1 MKTLILA
8 IAALGLAGTI
18 GTANADPVPPPDTST
33 QVEIWNNPN
42 TTSDTITSNRQ
53 QALPGAAGLLPQVLA
68 TTSYVEPINYDLP
81 SGAANVTIPGFFAAS
96 LSNPGQAAPV
106 GCTGVTACATNTL
119 SAGTGSAPPVTQF
132 SAVTLFEFTFT
143 APAGGEM
150 FSVTHD
156 DGVSLFLA
164 GTENN
169 CAGFT
174 SATCTSDL
182 LPFAASGPVSSEF
195 TSAPMNLGSLQTYD
209 LWYAAANGPPEVLE
223 TMTTVVPAPP
233 IGRGLPVILAV
244 GGMLFGAKLW
254 ERSKRRSPLDTVGS
268 HAAA

>member
-1 MKTLILA
+1 MKPFILA

-33 QVEIWNNPN
+33 QVEIWNNPS
-42 TTSDTITSNRQ
+42 TSGDTITSNRQ
-53 QALPGAAGLLPQVLA
+53 QALPGAAGLLPLVSPA
-68 TTSYVEPINYDLP
+68 GAYVASINYDLVGNTT
-81 SGAANVTIPGFFAAS
+81 STFVIPDFFAAS
-96 LSNPGQAAPV
+96 LGP
-106 GCTGVTACATNTL
+106 T
-119 SAGTGSAPPVTQF
+119 SAGTPTNCTGGCLTNTMSAGQGGPTGAAQF

-150 FSVTHD
+150 FQVQHD

-164 GTENN
+164 GTEND
-169 CAGFT
+169 CTGFT

-182 LPFAASGPVSSEF
+182 LPFTASGPVSSES
-195 TSAPMNLGSLQTYD
+195 TSALMNLGSLQTYD
-209 LWYAAANGPPEVLE
+209 LWYTAANGVPEILE

-244 GGMLFGAKLW
+244 GGILFGAKLW
-254 ERSKRRSPLDTVGS
+254 ERSKRRSPRETLVS